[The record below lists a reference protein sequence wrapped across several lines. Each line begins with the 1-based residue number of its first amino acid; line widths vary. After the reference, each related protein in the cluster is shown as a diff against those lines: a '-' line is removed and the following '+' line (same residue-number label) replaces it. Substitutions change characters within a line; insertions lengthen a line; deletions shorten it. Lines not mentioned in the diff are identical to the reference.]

1 MAHAPGQRR
10 EIRLIAAAPRPVSEI
25 RISRGTHRRKLPAR
39 LKAIVLHGHAV
50 IRSPEQPAA
59 RHRGLRRQTTTVTAP
74 ALPTTAA
81 LTSHRNGRTTT
92 RNPTAETAATRSL
105 GRTIRLRTSLTRRR
119 GHTPRL
125 AVAIPLLHAPT
136 LPQAVAMVVEAVIAA
151 AVVVVAVLAAVAVA
165 AAVPAAL
172 VVVVAVL
179 AAEVVVAA
187 VLAAVVVAAAL
198 TNFALSRT
206 GPLLIAAAG
215 LFHFVLI
222 IKFFLLANALRSAA
236 KKSSALFLVCA
247 LRLECEDGNRRAML
261 CLPHAAATLPSAGCY
276 IDRRISSQAFPVSTW
291 EESHANARQ
300 ERNAR
305 V

>member
-1 MAHAPGQRR
+1 MAHAPGQRK
-10 EIRLIAAAPRPVSEI
+10 EILLTAAAPRQVSEI

-125 AVAIPLLHAPT
+125 AEALPLRHAPT
-136 LPQAVAMVVEAVIAA
+136 LPQAVAMVVEGVLAAGAVALVAVLA
-151 AVVVVAVLAAVAVA
+151 AVVVVAG
-165 AAVPAAL
+165 AVPAA
-172 VVVVAVL
+172 VVVAG
-179 AAEVVVAA
+179 E
-187 VLAAVVVAAAL
+187 VLAAVVVAAAR
-198 TNFALSRT
+198 TNFALSLT
-206 GPLLIAAAG
+206 GPLLITAAG
-215 LFHFVLI
+215 LFHFVLT
-222 IKFFLLANALRSAA
+222 IKLFPFANRLRSAA
-236 KKSSALFLVCA
+236 KKSPALFLVCA
-247 LRLECEDGNRRAML
+247 LWLECEDGNRRAML
-261 CLPHAAATLPSAGCY
+261 CLPRAAATLLSAGCY

-291 EESHANARQ
+291 EESQANARQ